1 VTVQYEVRDGRFS
14 AWGASGRRWVLKE
27 VAVGQKVTGDVLFA
41 WSARRGRRPQLTLGW
56 RLRTVAWGRPARWL
70 HSARIDLH
78 RWLEA
83 VDEKEN
89 AAAR

>member
-1 VTVQYEVRDGRFS
+1 MR
-14 AWGASGRRWVLKE
+14 SGTAGSRPGEHQDDAGVLKE

-70 HSARIDLH
+70 HSARIDLR